1 MPQYISMREL
11 NAKAQELGTVG
22 EALQWAAA
30 NGYEVDP
37 NGSTAELPPLPGQ
50 QPVYDEP
57 GGLTQA
63 TTAPE
68 EPEADD
74 EDLGAGDVDFTKLSD
89 PAAFNQ
95 LYRQSLAQQAEY
107 ERTAAQ
113 RFAEAKARLEEK
125 YRGPNTAEQL
135 FSLSRALLSPRSV
148 PGFAGAMGQIVG
160 SFEDVE
166 KAKRQAE
173 NARAEQLAALQAQYD
188 QGRFQRA
195 GAGQKTLTDLLK
207 TYAAVNKPVKARTG
221 FNPIT
226 GKLVDMDSGLP
237 VIPPPPRLGEVRD
250 GYRYI
255 GGDPASEKSWK
266 KV

>member
-22 EALQWAAA
+22 EALRWAAA

-57 GGLTQA
+57 GGLAQA
-63 TTAPE
+63 TAVE

-125 YRGPNTAEQL
+125 YRGPDTAEQL
-135 FSLSRALLSPRSV
+135 FSLARALVAPRDA
-148 PGFAGAMGQIVG
+148 PGFAGTIGQIAG
-160 SFEDVE
+160 SFEEVE
-166 KAKRQAE
+166 KAKREADV
-173 NARAEQLAALQAQYD
+173 ARAEQLAALQAQYD

-195 GAGQKTLTDLLK
+195 GAGQKTLTDLLGAYSK
-207 TYAAVNKPVKARTG
+207 INKPVKARTG

-226 GKLVDMDSGLP
+226 GRLVDMDSGLP